1 MKNFKIVAPLFFL
14 LLLPSLIMADDTKK
28 KTEIIY
34 IQTSAV
40 CGECKERI
48 ESAVKDLKGIK
59 QAELNLTDKKLMV
72 EYTVGKTTP
81 EAIKA
86 AVSKSGYDADD
97 VKADAASY
105 QALPMCCKK
114 DAEKH

>member
-1 MKNFKIVAPLFFL
+1 MRNLKIVAPLFLL
-14 LLLPSLIMADDTKK
+14 LLLPSLIMADDAKK

-72 EYTVGKTTP
+72 EYAVGKTTP
-81 EAIKA
+81 ETIKQ
-86 AVSKSGYDADD
+86 AVAKSGYDADE
-97 VKADAASY
+97 VKADPSAY
-105 QALPMCCKK
+105 QSLPMCCKK
-114 DAEKH
+114 DEGKH